1 MTSRTLRV
9 ALVAI
14 LVLGSVIGAVG
25 GAAAQAETGA
35 EPADLHIVQPEYV
48 DGNVETDMSGGDR
61 IYRVTGPRHVITLRN
76 VDHQNVTAYGVSDG
90 NGEFNY
96 DQQLDAYTFE
106 PTGNGTT
113 TLYWTAEEQDGN
125 VTTTQRYEASIQ
137 ADRTDWV
144 HRTGSEDA
152 ALREKASKFDEIASE
167 VEHVAPG
174 VSVDEAIGDALTYY
188 RFFDS
193 PFSTLFN
200 DMRGVLL
207 MMALRPGG
215 WIIGG
220 FFLGIA
226 LLGVASGAR
235 YRNRTQKQLR
245 DIGDIEVEKTEA
257 YLKKAQ
263 RILSNCDYNDFL
275 PDDAARAMRDLLGR
289 NPWIG
294 FKNYL
299 LLRSPT
305 HVKGLVLQMMA
316 QIGYEGRVTRTPDG
330 AIKDAWVEHPRDEDG
345 SGVTPA
351 PDGGMDVE
359 PVPLAEL
366 SPENDA
372 DREFINH
379 VPGDELDFDVFQ
391 ADIDPDSVEF
401 PISNRDVDDAQLLDE
416 LNPHFP
422 DDFEDEE
429 HLAEALGHVIEYV
442 VNHDHTDEWGRS
454 ERELDLLSFLSE
466 MDSVLADEADFPLGH
481 VQRRMLVYV
490 AENMEKEAEMTETVN
505 RLDREGVQ

>member
-1 MTSRTLRV
+1 MTKAARV
-9 ALVAI
+9 VLVVA
-14 LVLGSVIGAVG
+14 LVLGSVMGAVG
-25 GAAAQAETGA
+25 GVGAQSST
-35 EPADLHIVQPEYV
+35 EPADLTIVQPEYV
-48 DGNVETDMSGGDR
+48 DSSVETEMSDGDR
-61 IYRVTGPRHVITLRN
+61 IYRVTGPRHLLSLNT
-76 VDHQNVTAYGVSDG
+76 VDHDNVTAYGIAEG
-90 NGEFNY
+90 QGEFTY
-96 DQQLDAYTFE
+96 DRGLDAYVYK
-106 PTGNGTT
+106 PAGNGTT
-113 TLYWTAEEQDGN
+113 TLYWTTTEQDGN
-125 VTTTQRYEASIQ
+125 AAVTQRYEASIQ

-144 HRTGSEDA
+144 HRTGAEDD
-152 ALREKASKFDEIASE
+152 ALREKASKFDEIANE

-174 VSVDEAIGDALTYY
+174 VSVDKAISDALTYY

-245 DIGDIEVEKTEA
+245 DIGDIETEKTEA

-299 LLRSPT
+299 LMRSPT

-330 AIKDAWVEHPRDEDG
+330 GIKDAWVERPGDQDG
-345 SGVTPA
+345 EEGA
-351 PDGGMDVE
+351 AAADGGLE
-359 PVPLAEL
+359 PETVDL
-366 SPENDA
+366 SALRPESDT
-372 DREFINH
+372 DRAFINH
-379 VPGDELDFDVFQ
+379 VPGEQLDFDVFQ
-391 ADIDPDSVEF
+391 ADIDPDAVEY
-401 PISNRDVDDAQLLDE
+401 PISNREVDDAELLDE

-429 HLAEALGHVIEYV
+429 HLARALGEVVEYV
-442 VNHDHTDEWGRS
+442 VHHDHTDEWGRS
-454 ERELDLLSFLSE
+454 DRELDLLSFLSE

-481 VQRRMLVYV
+481 VQRRMLVYI
-490 AENMEKEAEMTETVN
+490 ADNMDSEAEMTETVD
-505 RLDREGVQ
+505 RLETEGVQ

>member
-1 MTSRTLRV
+1 MTNHAMRAV
-9 ALVAI
+9 FVVM
-14 LVLGSVIGAVG
+14 LVLGSLLGAVG
-25 GAAAQAETGA
+25 GVAAQSDTNA
-35 EPADLHIVQPEYV
+35 EPADLNIIQPEYV
-48 DGNVETDMSGGDR
+48 GEDVETDMSGEDR
-61 IYRVTGPRHVITLRN
+61 IYRVTGPRHVITLSN
-76 VDHQNVTAYGVSDG
+76 VNHSDVTAYGISDG
-90 NGEFNY
+90 DGEFRY
-96 DQQLDAYTFE
+96 DQGLDAYVFE
-106 PTGNGTT
+106 PTGNGTS
-113 TLYWTAEEQDGN
+113 TLYWTASETEGN
-125 VTTTQRYEASIQ
+125 TTVTQRYEASIQ
-137 ADRTDWV
+137 ASETEWV
-144 HRTGSEDA
+144 HRTGQEDA
-152 ALREKASKFDEIASE
+152 ALREKAGKFDEIASE

-174 VSVDEAIGDALTYY
+174 VAVDKAIGDALTYY

-193 PFSTLFN
+193 PFSTLFD

-220 FFLGIA
+220 LFLGVS

-235 YRNRTQKQLR
+235 YRNRTGKQFR

-316 QIGYEGRVTRTPDG
+316 QIGHEGRVTRTPDG
-330 AIKDAWVEHPRDEDG
+330 AVKDAWVEHPRDDDAA
-345 SGVTPA
+345 GVTPA
-351 PDGGMDVE
+351 ADGGMDVE
-359 PVPLAEL
+359 AVSLADL

-372 DREFINH
+372 DREFITH
-379 VPGDELDFDVFQ
+379 VPGEELDMDVFQ

-429 HLAEALGHVIEYV
+429 HLAEALGHVVEYV

-481 VQRRMLVYV
+481 VQRRMLVYI
-490 AENMEKEAEMTETVN
+490 ADNMEKEAEMTETVD
-505 RLDREGVQ
+505 RLNTEGVQ